1 PESMIAR
8 GCLARICSVVSECGT
23 TSEST
28 RASRTR
34 RAMSCAYCAPKST
47 TRTGRWSV
55 SFTRQ
60 SLRGCSACGS
70 GCPVRAGAILVTLA
84 RWSRSRDRPRCS
96 GAVLVLQ
103 RGPPGQIALDG
114 LLGPAL
120 PEEREHRDHA
130 EEHQQQHPRQGPAH
144 LHPHVEREHH
154 VDHVDQAVDRGPG
167 LGDLGP
173 GVGGGG
179 EQALAAE

>member
-60 SLRGCSACGS
+60 SLRGCPARGS
-70 GCPVRAGAILVTLA
+70 GCPVCAGAILVTLA
-84 RWSRSRDRPRCS
+84 GRRSRTGAALARSAPRRS

-103 RGPPGQIALDG
+103 RGPTGQIVLDG
-114 LLGPAL
+114 LVGPAL
-120 PEEREHRDHA
+120 PEEGQHRDHA
-130 EEHQQQHPRQGPAH
+130 EEHQQQHPRQAPAH
-144 LHPHVEREHH
+144 LHPHVEGEHD
-154 VDHVDQAVDRGPG
+154 VDHV
-167 LGDLGP
+167 
-173 GVGGGG
+173 
-179 EQALAAE
+179 